1 MEQTAIVNNSIHQTS
16 PRPPLHGCLSR
27 FDRRGA
33 RAKEHEARP
42 PARFISLLKPL
53 TVNQKQEPQGNTLL
67 AQRYPIPGNPHF
79 WRTATTRPE
88 IKPIEAEL
96 NFNLHSAI

>member
-1 MEQTAIVNNSIHQTS
+1 MNQSAIVNNSTHQTS
-16 PRPPLHGCLSR
+16 PRAPLHGRLSR

-67 AQRYPIPGNPHF
+67 AQRYPIPGNPYF
-79 WRTATTRPE
+79 WRTARGVIHRFSMHE
-88 IKPIEAEL
+88 DVIK
-96 NFNLHSAI
+96 SVR